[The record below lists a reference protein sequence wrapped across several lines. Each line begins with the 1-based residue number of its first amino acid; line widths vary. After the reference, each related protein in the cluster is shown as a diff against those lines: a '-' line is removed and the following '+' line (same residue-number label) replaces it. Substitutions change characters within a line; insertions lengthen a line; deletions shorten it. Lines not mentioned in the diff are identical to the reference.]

1 MKSVISNKETFTIS
15 KNKYDLGIIDTFSFL
30 ETKSRLNKAESE
42 LVRAKYDYV
51 FKSKILDYYM
61 GKNLNL

>member
-1 MKSVISNKETFTIS
+1 MKSVISNKQTFMIS
-15 KNKYDLGIIDTFSFL
+15 KQVRPWYYRYFSFL